1 MSWIKRGAPI
11 FCLVWSSL
19 AVTAEPA
26 PLVKNT
32 PAEIIP
38 ITAANL
44 RGHASLYHEGWFFIS
59 STEKALAYA
68 KQHSLT
74 ASGQALAQMQGD
86 IKRHSVEYGQGMGD
100 VTGKSVQTG
109 VDTLQKGTELTKK
122 EWSFTTQLASAE
134 LDYSSQTMQRAWE
147 RFAKGNLTLAL
158 RTAED
163 RNALMALPG
172 DYYKNL
178 RQDFSNLGELSDNA
192 KQAMSTH
199 IEGHWSDAFATAQV
213 DFNTAYAQSG
223 ERSNS
228 LAALGDILVG
238 YVKAAYSG
246 LFKPAARSA
255 VQGTEATVKLAA
267 NVIFLPVAG
276 VFIVSGRTI
285 ESTGM
290 SLYYATATGVKLV
303 APTVEGGLLAAL
315 SLASYSTVPVTYAVG
330 GAAGA
335 VSQVAVTT
343 VAPLTGVGRAAVS
356 SVADTAVYAAQVSYD
371 LVAGTTKV
379 TLNQAQAG
387 IALGY
392 NALTA
397 IPTQALLG
405 TANSAVFLAWDG
417 PRLVIASAKGEVQW
431 SDASGAKGSVP
442 VQSVPVGTVVDLQTL
457 GTENGVEVKVINDD
471 PDVIQKVLEKLPQ
484 DLRVGETK

>member
-1 MSWIKRGAPI
+1 MAWIKRCAPVI
-11 FCLVWSSL
+11 CLTLSCSVV
-19 AVTAEPA
+19 ADEPPA
-26 PLVKNT
+26 VKNT
-32 PAEIIP
+32 PAEIMP

-74 ASGQALAQMQGD
+74 ASGSALAQMQSD
-86 IKRHSVEYGQGMGD
+86 IKRHSAEYGQGMGA
-100 VTGKSVQTG
+100 VTGKSVRTG
-109 VDTLQKGTELTKK
+109 VDTFQKGTALANQEWAFTKEL
-122 EWSFTTQLASAE
+122 AGAE
-134 LDYSSQTMQRAWE
+134 LDYGAQTMQRAWE
-147 RFAKGNLTLAL
+147 RFAKGNLTLAK
-158 RTAED
+158 RTEED
-163 RNALMALPG
+163 RKALANVPG
-172 DYYKNL
+172 DYFKKL
-178 RQDFSNLGELSDNA
+178 HQDFSNLRELSDNA

-199 IEGHWSDAFATAQV
+199 IEGHWSAAFATAQV
-213 DFNTAYAQSG
+213 DFNKAYAQSG

-228 LAALGDILVG
+228 LSALGDIMAG

-255 VQGTEATVKLAA
+255 VQGTEASVKLAA

-303 APTVEGGLLAAL
+303 SPTVEGGLLAGL
-315 SLASYSTVPVTYAVG
+315 SLAAYSTVPVTYAVG
-330 GAAGA
+330 GTVGA
-335 VSQVAVTT
+335 VSQIAVTT
-343 VAPLTGVGRAAVS
+343 AAPVAGVGQAAVS
-356 SVADTAVYAAQVSYD
+356 SVTGTAVYAAQVGYD

-379 TLNQAQAG
+379 TLNQAQSG

-405 TANSAVFLAWDG
+405 AANSAIFLAWDG
-417 PRLVIASAKGEVQW
+417 PRLVIAAAKGQVQW
-431 SDASGAKGSVP
+431 KDAGGDQSVP

-457 GTENGVEVKVINDD
+457 GTESGVEIKVINDD
-471 PDVIQKVLEKLPQ
+471 PEVIQKVLENIPQ
-484 DLRVGETK
+484 DLRAGETK